1 MVKNILNERYDY
13 QQQIL
18 SIFNDN
24 GYQIRKNKD
33 LQESVQRYAIDREVL
48 FKFLYNTQ
56 PEKMESLGK
65 IYHSSLEETILNA
78 IDVAETKKSGSRL
91 NVLKQWY

>member
-18 SIFNDN
+18 SIFKEN

-33 LQESVQRYAIDREVL
+33 LQESVQRYAIDRKVL
-48 FKFLYNTQ
+48 FKFLYSTQ
-56 PEKMESLGK
+56 SEKMESLEK

-78 IDVAETKKSGSRL
+78 IDVAETKKG
-91 NVLKQWY
+91 